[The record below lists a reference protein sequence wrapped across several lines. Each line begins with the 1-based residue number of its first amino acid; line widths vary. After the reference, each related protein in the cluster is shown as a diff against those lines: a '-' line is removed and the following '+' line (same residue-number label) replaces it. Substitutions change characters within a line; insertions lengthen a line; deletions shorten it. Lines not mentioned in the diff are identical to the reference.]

1 MRGPMTDP
9 RGHELEVSPEEE
21 ALLRRAFHR
30 FALPYVGAIAAL
42 GALAIV
48 GVVSVQ
54 PAPDRVPAGA
64 PGSEEIAALHGEA
77 EKLRSQLTAMAT
89 RVEAI
94 GREASLATKKANE
107 AASGGAPSA
116 GGVSPNLLSDVA
128 RRIDEA
134 AQRMSAIEARISATR
149 STGGAAASLGQDRE
163 RILAVEERQER
174 SEEALAALEKSL
186 LDRVH
191 DLESNG
197 GAREGD
203 ADAVESAILE
213 RLDNLESRHLRMERQ
228 LLQEDTAPAP

>member
-1 MRGPMTDP
+1 MRERMSD
-9 RGHELEVSPEEE
+9 RYGHELEVSPEEE

-30 FALPYVGAIAAL
+30 FALPYMGAIAAL

-48 GVVSVQ
+48 GVVSVR
-54 PAPDRVPAGA
+54 PAPDLVLPAA
-64 PGSEEIAALHGEA
+64 PDSEDVAALRGEA

-134 AQRMSAIEARISATR
+134 AQRMSAIEARIAATR
-149 STGGAAASLGQDRE
+149 SSGGATAAAGQDGE
-163 RILAVEERQER
+163 RILAVEARQKRTEK
-174 SEEALAALEKSL
+174 ALAALEKSL
-186 LDRVH
+186 LDRVNG
-191 DLESNG
+191 LEGSG
-197 GAREGD
+197 GDRD

-213 RLDNLESRHLRMERQ
+213 RLDNLESRHLRLERQ
-228 LLQEDTAPAP
+228 LQQEDTAPAP